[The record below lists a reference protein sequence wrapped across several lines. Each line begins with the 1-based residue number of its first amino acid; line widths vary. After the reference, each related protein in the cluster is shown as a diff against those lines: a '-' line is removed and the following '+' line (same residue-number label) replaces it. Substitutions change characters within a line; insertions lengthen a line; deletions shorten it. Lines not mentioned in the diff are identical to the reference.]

1 MGEYYCLKVYFI
13 LFLSNSMEMK
23 RGKKSSEIPVLCKPR
38 NNFNLWMTFTKQLR
52 SNLPFKVPSS
62 TSDIGTSGS
71 MSVSIWKDTQ
81 ILRLSHSEFNDADDG
96 IAHEPLRTRALP
108 CQHFMSDLLF
118 VKCNIQNRKPVSIM
132 NLFEM
137 RDFASDSWCLTQCG
151 DLKLY
156 FGQMT

>member
-1 MGEYYCLKVYFI
+1 MGKYYCLKVYFI

-38 NNFNLWMTFTKQLR
+38 NNFSLWMRFTKQLR
-52 SNLPFKVPSS
+52 SNLPFKVPTS

-71 MSVSIWKDTQ
+71 MSVNIWKDTW
-81 ILRLSHSEFNDADDG
+81 IPMLSHSQSNDADG

-108 CQHFMSDLLF
+108 CQPFMSDLLF
-118 VKCNIQNRKPVSIM
+118 MKCNVRNRKPVSIM

-137 RDFASDSWCLTQCG
+137 RDFASDSWCLTQHS